1 MPGRGGRPKHATDE
15 LCSREDCN
23 SPGFRYIDT
32 VKKDGDVYYY
42 YKFKHADPTIADHV
56 IQGWEPPEHDLIE
69 YNRSKNETTVFGR
82 KGAHSSKVWYVVI
95 YDMNRIKQKQTK
107 LATELRKLHIQILNI
122 KDLLW
127 FLKRSK
133 RIDPLASRFLSNLSK
148 HLENSDHLIITYGH
162 LDLKEADRISDL
174 FACNMTCL
182 TDQFGILQQFARRI
196 RMREIQKSVYNEP
209 LPTLQ
214 SL

>member
-1 MPGRGGRPKHATDE
+1 MPGRGVGGRPKHVADQ
-15 LCSREDCN
+15 LCSLEGWN

-69 YNRSKNETTVFGR
+69 YNRYKNETTVFGIGR

-95 YDMNRIKQKQTK
+95 YDMKRVKQKQTA
-107 LATELRKLHIQILNI
+107 LATELKNLGIPILKV

-127 FLKRSK
+127 FLKPK
-133 RIDPLASRFLSNLSK
+133 RTKRMNMRASLFISNLSK
-148 HLENSDHLIITYGH
+148 YSG
-162 LDLKEADRISDL
+162 R
-174 FACNMTCL
+174 
-182 TDQFGILQQFARRI
+182 FG
-196 RMREIQKSVYNEP
+196 
-209 LPTLQ
+209 
-214 SL
+214 